1 MPNSIDLEEAR
12 VVATKALGGTAK
24 GGAAGAA
31 QQAAN
36 EAVTNLFI
44 ELHAQLQLFL
54 QPGRESSLAYTKVE
68 EAKMWAV
75 KSIFKEDN

>member
-1 MPNSIDLEEAR
+1 MPNSIDLEAAR
-12 VVATKALGGTAK
+12 AAATEILGGTAK
-24 GGAAGAA
+24 SGAAGAA